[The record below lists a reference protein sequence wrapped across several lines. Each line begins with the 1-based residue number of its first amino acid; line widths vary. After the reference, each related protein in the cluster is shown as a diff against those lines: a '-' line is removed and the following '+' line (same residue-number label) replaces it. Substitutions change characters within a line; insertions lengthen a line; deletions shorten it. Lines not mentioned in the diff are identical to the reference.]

1 MEQIYMQINLPN
13 ALTIT
18 RIVLIPFCVMALFQN
33 GGDDSTWRTIAWVGF
48 FLVGMT
54 DLLDGKLARA
64 RNEITELG
72 KFLDPVADKL
82 LIGSAMIS
90 VSILGYLPWWITGVI
105 LGRELA
111 VTVLRLIVVK
121 RNAGKVIP
129 ASRGGKIKTTM
140 QGFSTGF
147 YVLPLSTTFHT
158 ARDLFMYATIAVTL
172 YTGAQ
177 YFQAAL
183 KKD

>member
-1 MEQIYMQINLPN
+1 MQINLPN

-18 RIVLIPFCVMALFQN
+18 RIALIPFCVIAVFHN
-33 GGDDSTWRTIAWVGF
+33 GGDDPTWRIVAWVGF

-54 DLLDGKLARA
+54 DLVDGKLARA

-90 VSILGYLPWWITGVI
+90 VSILGYLPWWITIVI
-105 LGRELA
+105 LGREFA
-111 VTVLRLIVVK
+111 VTLLRVLVVK
-121 RNAGKVIP
+121 RDSGKVIP

-147 YVLPLSTTFHT
+147 YLLPLNDNLFL
-158 ARDLFMYATIAVTL
+158 ARDLFMYVTIAVTL
-172 YTGAQ
+172 FTGAQ
-177 YFQAAL
+177 YFKAAL
-183 KKD
+183 KNGISK